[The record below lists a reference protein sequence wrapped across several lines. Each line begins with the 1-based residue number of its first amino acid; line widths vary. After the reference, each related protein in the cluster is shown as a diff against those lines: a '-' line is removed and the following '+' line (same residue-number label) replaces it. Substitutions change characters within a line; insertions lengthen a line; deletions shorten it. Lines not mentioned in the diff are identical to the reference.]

1 MKKLL
6 LSVYLLSTV
15 AFFGYS
21 QSLSLDHEGTPVP
34 NNGSVIYPGEPLP
47 SAVIEAHIGVTNNS
61 AATLDVM
68 CKKVEISLIP
78 GSINTFCWGGLCYP
92 DSTYVSLDPEV
103 IAPGETNTMFIGEY
117 YPGEHAGET
126 IIRYVFFDRS
136 NTNDSVCFQS
146 LYQAYPLGIE
156 DQKGLA
162 ALSNAYPNP
171 ANMLATFNYSVDAGA
186 KTELIIR
193 NLLGSTIRQTEL
205 SGDGQIRI
213 STADLSEG
221 IYFYSLMV
229 NGQIQS
235 TRKLVISH

>member
-6 LSVYLLSTV
+6 LSVYLLSMV

-34 NNGSVIYPGEPLP
+34 NNGNVIYPGEPS
-47 SAVIEAHIGVTNNS
+47 SALIEAHIGVTNNS

-78 GSINTFCWGGLCYP
+78 GSNNTFCWGGLCY
-92 DSTYVSLDPEV
+92 DTLIYVSLDPEV

-117 YPGEHAGET
+117 KPKEHAGET

-136 NTNDSVCFQS
+136 NANDSVCFQS

-162 ALSNAYPNP
+162 ALSKAYPNP
-171 ANMLATFNYSVDAGA
+171 ATTQTSFNYVVETGA
-186 KTELIIR
+186 HATLVVR
-193 NLLGSTIRQTEL
+193 NVLGSTVKEVL
-205 SGDGQIRI
+205 LAGSGVARI
-213 STADLSEG
+213 STLDLSEG
-221 IYFYSLMV
+221 IYFYSLVM
-229 NGQIQS
+229 NGQIKS
-235 TRKLVISH
+235 TRKLVVSH

>member
-6 LSVYLLSTV
+6 LSVYLLSMA

-34 NNGSVIYPGEPLP
+34 NNGNVIYPGEPSTAL
-47 SAVIEAHIGVTNNS
+47 IEAHIGVTNNS

-78 GSINTFCWGGLCYP
+78 GSKNTFCWGGLCY
-92 DSTYVSLDPEV
+92 DTLTYVSLDPEG

-117 YPGEHAGET
+117 QPKEHAGET

-136 NTNDSVCFQS
+136 NANDSICFQS

-156 DQKGLA
+156 DQKGLV

-171 ANMLATFNYSVDAGA
+171 ADMEATFNYTVDAGA
-186 KTELIIR
+186 RAELIIR
-193 NLLGSTIRQTEL
+193 NLLGSTIRKMKL

-213 STADLSEG
+213 PTVELSEG

-235 TRKLVISH
+235 TRKLVVSH